1 MSFLWPQA
9 LLLLALIPLGA
20 VIYRALGRRQQGRL
34 AAFGASS
41 TVSSATGTHRL
52 RRRIPLLLFVLGLLV
67 IGVALARPQGVI
79 DLPREEGTVILAFDV
94 SGSMAATDL
103 TPTRMEAAKAAARDF
118 IEREPPSVAI
128 GVVAFSDAGVA
139 VQQPSNDQAT
149 ALAAIERLAPQHG
162 TSLGQ
167 GILASL
173 KAIAVAAAP
182 PSVDYY
188 SSRSPAPTPSPTPV
202 PVGTHA
208 PALVVLLSDGENNE
222 SPDPLAAARA
232 AADQGVRIYT
242 VGIGSAAGTTLQLDG
257 FQVHTQLDAP
267 TLQQIAQITGGTY
280 YAAGDAQSLAAVY
293 DDLDPQLIVKPEQ
306 IELTAVFAGASV
318 LVLSIGAL
326 CSLVWLGRLP

>member
-67 IGVALARPQGVI
+67 MGVALARPQGVI

-128 GVVAFSDAGVA
+128 GVVA
-139 VQQPSNDQAT
+139 
-149 ALAAIERLAPQHG
+149 
-162 TSLGQ
+162 
-167 GILASL
+167 
-173 KAIAVAAAP
+173 
-182 PSVDYY
+182 
-188 SSRSPAPTPSPTPV
+188 
-202 PVGTHA
+202 
-208 PALVVLLSDGENNE
+208 
-222 SPDPLAAARA
+222 
-232 AADQGVRIYT
+232 
-242 VGIGSAAGTTLQLDG
+242 
-257 FQVHTQLDAP
+257 
-267 TLQQIAQITGGTY
+267 
-280 YAAGDAQSLAAVY
+280 
-293 DDLDPQLIVKPEQ
+293 
-306 IELTAVFAGASV
+306 
-318 LVLSIGAL
+318 
-326 CSLVWLGRLP
+326 